1 MLRNPHSGRSLSSD
15 TTSGLPSELLSSG
28 VNVGAS
34 TSRSSSSG
42 LGVGSSSWCE
52 ARLAQ
57 VVQRV
62 PEEAMSGAQWASRS
76 DSSSHDKSGSL
87 RAHWRSTFSESST
100 SASTPQLP
108 EGHPSHL
115 TTSSSTL
122 LGASCLAP
130 SARTSLTST
139 PHTPAPRRGAM
150 VSGDHCPQRTPAR
163 FLTDTT
169 QLPSTAVSGGQRSSD
184 LSSVKR
190 KRTTSSTSSHG
201 DPCTTS
207 TTLCRPQ
214 DSSLSTPDGTQDDL
228 GSRGHSEDDISQV
241 RNNKGWRP
249 PAHFGA
255 VVVRSVLMPG
265 VWLQVVMSV
274 SWSQG
279 KLGAAF
285 YDVTSAQVY
294 VVEDKAEAAPDFWV
308 LTTLFREQRPRWVLV
323 GGRQDDRLF
332 TVLRQLCGIPPT
344 PLCTESTPTHAQEG
358 DGSGRGGSSSSS
370 RVGSGGA
377 APPPASPTASSTTGS
392 CTIRVLPMADFKY
405 QLCVR
410 RVLSL
415 VLPGEPDGLTEAQR
429 ELFVRGKV
437 NTDLV
442 SMTRALGALLRFLD
456 KHGVEVLASA
466 VLMDVPPILGLHLYV
481 MEDLAQLDDA
491 TATALQL
498 FSEDQHPASFKSG
511 KSSASKE
518 GLSVYALL
526 SRTSCPMAAHTL
538 RRVLLRPVVE
548 REVLEARYAAVGW
561 GVDPANLDTLRQL
574 QACLKHITN
583 VPVTA
588 SPGSLYH
595 HLPRCLFPHTNTCRR
610 NYVAVDATG
619 SRRSERQWS
628 LFNSILVGEQCQAQD
643 QDIPI
648 FKLTGESVTE
658 GLYRATFLIQRIMD
672 IEQSERE
679 ARFVVKPGVDTDLD
693 HKKRRFSGL
702 GEVMRRVAEV
712 ELAHL
717 PQEVESCCIIYLP
730 HVGYLLAFPPS
741 PDLDRT
747 LSAQDYSL
755 PGLEFMFK
763 TADMV
768 LYKSQTC
775 LELDRELG
783 DMQVEIAN
791 HETRIMMRLVET
803 LLQQAHNFLALLH
816 HILMLDCSQSS
827 KPTSILARAKIEV
840 GFILGSQS
848 GDPGFDSRLLAFSV
862 VSREGGWVRPE
873 LTQEPVLEIEEARH
887 PLYELCTPTF
897 VANPVRSGR
906 PHQCITLVT
915 GPNASGK
922 TVYLKQVG
930 VVAVLAQVGCWV
942 PAGRARL
949 RPLDAIIAVTQTTPP
964 VTSALSTF
972 MLDLT
977 RMCAALAR
985 ATQYSLVI
993 IDEFGAATYENDGA
1007 ALLTA
1012 CLDYWSERATRE
1024 RTPARPRSGKR
1035 GRGKEDSTGE
1045 DRDDSGTNWT
1055 GAAREE
1061 GGGAAVSAPP
1071 HVFVSTH
1078 LLQVYDHLL
1087 NPDAVRCLALEAVE
1101 EGGTVVPLYQV
1112 TEGRAHTSYAAA
1124 VAALSGV
1131 PDHLIH
1137 RANQVFECIRGG
1149 RLPPRWTLL
1158 EDENERMRCEAIV
1171 SLLLSHDLSRDPLHL
1186 LLEKIRGYSHTPESP
1201 SRSGHLTPNDT
1212 NNSAGF
1218 RALSNTPRRSSP
1230 SRRGKSDGDVGGAR
1244 SSRVSERMLA
1254 RDVNPSL
1261 SCVETVLLSGA
1272 STPVSATQ
1280 DSPQVSHHASPNVIP
1295 QSMPQTTPQIRA
1307 QVNPHTGTQVNPHIT
1322 VSRVAR
1328 VTTPDTRDQTI
1339 YYSSAEATIDTRA
1352 QDTQLT
1358 RVQPLQETRSELIQQ
1373 AQATPD
1379 IRAQATPDIRAQ
1391 ATPDIR
1397 AQATPDIRAQAT
1409 PDIRAQATPDI
1420 RAQATPD
1427 IRAQAT
1433 PDITHQT
1440 TPDIGVQTI
1449 QRTSDKATTE
1459 ITHQAT
1465 SDTRDQISPGSV
1477 AQVTQQTRTQA
1488 TSGNKAQTTEQYVF
1502 ATPQLL
1508 TQFKLSKL
1516 SQPVDEVTRH
1526 ARLSEE
1532 EPQHYKESGRSV
1544 VIQQGAEMN
1553 IGIGESRT
1561 LSVSPGHTRASTEPK
1576 SSFNTPSSGCPQGSS
1591 HKYTPQL
1598 QAQAI
1603 TSQTPKIGPN
1613 TRDGESN
1620 NSNLNP
1626 SLSKSE
1632 SRIGSE
1638 LGICT
1643 PIAELC
1649 TLKIEHFTP
1658 LIEISTPSTAV
1669 EPKKI
1674 ESETPATVP
1683 RDSTTE
1689 PSIMKIEP
1697 ITPMTV
1703 NRIPRIPGNPA
1714 SPSTPQ
1720 ILYTT
1725 GGPYTIKTP
1734 GTPSNIPR
1742 LSDWRRTCSQGE
1754 TKRYITPESTLASIS
1769 QGTGDS
1775 FLPDFQEQES
1785 SNVSSCSQDSLPLT
1799 RQYSLKPSNL
1809 AQLSQG
1815 SAHVFIYDPQP
1826 SPSE

>member
-76 DSSSHDKSGSL
+76 DSSSHDKNGSL

-139 PHTPAPRRGAM
+139 PHTPAPRRGAV
-150 VSGDHCPQRTPAR
+150 VSGDHCSQRTPAR

-228 GSRGHSEDDISQV
+228 GSRGHSEDDIS
-241 RNNKGWRP
+241 
-249 PAHFGA
+249 
-255 VVVRSVLMPG
+255 
-265 VWLQVVMSV
+265 QVVMSV

-583 VPVTA
+583 VPHTMTRLQRGQLSVRDWKV
-588 SPGSLYH
+588 LYK
-595 HLPRCLFPHTNTCRR
+595 
-610 NYVAVDATG
+610 
-619 SRRSERQWS
+619 S

-648 FKLTGESVTE
+648 FKQTGESVTE

-672 IEQSERE
+672 MEQSERE

-816 HILMLDCSQSS
+816 HILMLDC
-827 KPTSILARAKIEV
+827 
-840 GFILGSQS
+840 
-848 GDPGFDSRLLAFSV
+848 LLAFSV

-942 PAGRARL
+942 PARRARL

-1035 GRGKEDSTGE
+1035 GRGKEDSTGK

-1078 LLQVYDHLL
+1078 LLQVYNHLL

-1307 QVNPHTGTQVNPHIT
+1307 QVNQHTETQVNPHIT

-1339 YYSSAEATIDTRA
+1339 YYSSAEATIDTGA

-1420 RAQATPD
+1420 
-1427 IRAQAT
+1427 
-1433 PDITHQT
+1433 THQT

-1449 QRTSDKATTE
+1449 QRTSGEATTE
-1459 ITHQAT
+1459 ITDQAT

-1488 TSGNKAQTTEQYVF
+1488 TSGNKAQITEQYIVF

-1553 IGIGESRT
+1553 VGIGESRT

-1697 ITPMTV
+1697 ITPTTV

-1815 SAHVFIYDPQP
+1815 SAHVFIYDPQQ